1 MSSETKYCELKPDD
15 RLEYQIYLVSL
26 SEAAEVSSSGSADH
40 KGDLFEVG
48 GYSVALCVQHMCGL
62 VGAPEIWKKKTSMH
76 SWDKSSYYRIKYG
89 TKIMCPTPRAF
100 HYISTTQL
108 NFENRRGS

>member
-1 MSSETKYCELKPDD
+1 M
-15 RLEYQIYLVSL
+15 SL

-62 VGAPEIWKKKTSMH
+62 VGAPEI
-76 SWDKSSYYRIKYG
+76 
-89 TKIMCPTPRAF
+89 
-100 HYISTTQL
+100 
-108 NFENRRGS
+108 